1 MTLLFSRSHLQVLE
15 NNMPLVRKRRVP
27 TADEASE
34 VSDVAPEPQRQRRR
48 QSAASDHDDDFTQ
61 AVEGNTHTKQM
72 VKNLVRLALA
82 CEYSRTPIRRADI
95 TSKVL
100 GAQTRQFKMVFSEAQ
115 SELKAVFGMQM
126 TELPLREKV
135 TLQQRRAAQKSAST
149 QKSSGAWVLTSVLPS
164 KFRVPEILAPPQAP
178 STEAEAQYVGTYTF
192 VVALILLSGGALSDS
207 RLDKYLKRAS
217 VDDTT
222 TYSGSAA
229 YNGLDM
235 RERLLKRMEKDGYVV
250 KIRDTSTGEET
261 IDWIVGPRGKTEVGE
276 QGVAGLIKAV
286 YGDMEGDEA
295 AELSRKVERSL
306 GVAEKK
312 TQSTQP
318 QPGENRRR
326 GPRRAAGDNEGEEEQ
341 DVGSEVD
348 E

>member
-1 MTLLFSRSHLQVLE
+1 M
-15 NNMPLVRKRRVP
+15 
-27 TADEASE
+27 
-34 VSDVAPEPQRQRRR
+34 AP
-48 QSAASDHDDDFTQ
+48 
-61 AVEGNTHTKQM
+61 
-72 VKNLVRLALA
+72 
-82 CEYSRTPIRRADI
+82 I
-95 TSKVL
+95 VL